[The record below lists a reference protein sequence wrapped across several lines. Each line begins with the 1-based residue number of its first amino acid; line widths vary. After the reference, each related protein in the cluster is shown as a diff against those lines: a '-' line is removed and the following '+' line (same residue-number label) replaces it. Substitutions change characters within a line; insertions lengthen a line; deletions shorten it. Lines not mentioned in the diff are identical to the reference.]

1 MRRPQLPGLLPP
13 PPPKAQRPASKPHGS
28 PIAPR
33 AGVRHGQG
41 AAVEPQVAGDV
52 QGPAAL
58 AAVDGDRGSRINGG
72 GVPHADA
79 AVFQGLL
86 GLGIRGGGWELEAGG
101 GRGSR
106 WGGRLK
112 KRRQM
117 VAAKSFVKTS
127 LAFSVYTCF
136 SLSVASFLN
145 SFFSLCLSFTVFRG
159 FTFTMSFLL
168 QLSFLRSASSRS
180 FFPSLSR
187 SVFLGF
193 RSWSSA
199 DLCRKR
205 WRSRDCHARSWAK
218 IGSEGSGKP

>member
-1 MRRPQLPGLLPP
+1 M
-13 PPPKAQRPASKPHGS
+13 
-28 PIAPR
+28 
-33 AGVRHGQG
+33 
-41 AAVEPQVAGDV
+41 EPQVAVDV
-52 QGPAAL
+52 QGPVAL
-58 AAVDGDRGSRINGG
+58 AAVDGDRGSRVDGG
-72 GVPHADA
+72 GAKHVDA

-112 KRRQM
+112 KRRQIG
-117 VAAKSFVKTS
+117 AAKSFVKTS

-136 SLSVASFLN
+136 SLSVASFFLL
-145 SFFSLCLSFTVFRG
+145 FSLSFSQCLSWFHLHDVVPSSVCFCL
-159 FTFTMSFLL
+159 S
-168 QLSFLRSASSRS
+168 LSFLRSASSRS

-199 DLCRKR
+199 DL
-205 WRSRDCHARSWAK
+205 
-218 IGSEGSGKP
+218 